1 MNGEVGLIGLG
12 VMGAAMAKNIA
23 RAGLRLTVF
32 NRSPGPA
39 RAFEGTG
46 VRVAGSA
53 GEVFARCDTIVL
65 MLKDDAAT
73 DAVLAREGDAVG
85 LAVKGRTLIN
95 AATLTPAYSGGL
107 AEAVAAAGGV
117 YIEAPVSGSRA
128 PAEAGALL
136 VMAAGPKAAV
146 AAAAP
151 IFAAIGKETIYCGA
165 PPAAMRM
172 KCASN
177 FQLAGV
183 MSGLAE
189 AFNFARRTGLDPEL
203 FAKVVLGGPM
213 ACDFLRMKLA
223 RALAEDYA
231 PQASVANV
239 AYSLDVALD
248 EASRRGVAAPLA
260 RLMRA
265 SCERAARMGL
275 AEEDILALIKVL
287 ASAGEGEGRR

>member
-23 RAGLRLTVF
+23 KAGIKLTVF

-39 RAFEGTG
+39 KAFAGTSVRAARSVE
-46 VRVAGSA
+46 
-53 GEVFARCDTIVL
+53 EVFARCETIVL

-73 DAVLAREGDAVG
+73 DAVLARKGEAVG

-95 AATLTPAYSGGL
+95 TATLTPAYSGAL
-107 AEAVAAAGGV
+107 SEAVAAAGGV
-117 YIEAPVSGSRA
+117 YIEAPVSGSLA

-136 VMAAGPKAAV
+136 VMAAGPREAV
-146 AAAAP
+146 EAAAP
-151 IFAAIGKETIYCGA
+151 IFAAIGKETIYCGG

-177 FQLAGV
+177 FQLAGL

-223 RALAEDYA
+223 RALAGDYA

-248 EASRRGVAAPLA
+248 EASRHGAATPLA

-265 SCERAARMGL
+265 NCEKAAQMGFG
-275 AEEDILALIKVL
+275 EEDILALIKVL

>member
-1 MNGEVGLIGLG
+1 MKDEVGLIGLG
-12 VMGAAMAKNIA
+12 VMGVPMAKNIA
-23 RAGLRLTVF
+23 KAGIALTVF

-39 RAFEGTG
+39 KAFAGTS
-46 VRVAGSA
+46 VRVARSVE
-53 GEVFARCDTIVL
+53 EVFARCDSIVL

-73 DAVLAREGDAVG
+73 DAVLARKEGAVG
-85 LAVKGRTLIN
+85 LAVEGRTLIN
-95 AATLTPAYSGGL
+95 TATLTPAYSGGL

-117 YIEAPVSGSRA
+117 YIEAPVSGSLA

-146 AAAAP
+146 EAAEP
-151 IFAAIGKETIYCGA
+151 IFSAIGKETIYCGA

-177 FQLAGV
+177 FQLAGL

-203 FAKVVLGGPM
+203 FAQVVLGGPM
-213 ACDFLRMKLA
+213 ACDFLRMKLP
-223 RALAEDYA
+223 RALAGDYA

-248 EASRRGVAAPLA
+248 DAARHGAATPLA
-260 RLMRA
+260 CLMRA
-265 SCERAARMGL
+265 NCAAAMEMGF
-275 AEEDILALIKVL
+275 AEEDILALVKVL
-287 ASAGEGEGRR
+287 AAAGDGAKK